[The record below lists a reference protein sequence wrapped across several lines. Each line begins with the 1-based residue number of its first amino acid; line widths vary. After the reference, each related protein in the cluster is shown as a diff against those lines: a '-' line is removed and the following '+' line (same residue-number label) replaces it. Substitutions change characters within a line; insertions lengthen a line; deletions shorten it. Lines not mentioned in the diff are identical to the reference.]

1 VFIAGGATYAES
13 RACYEVSKKWNRD
26 VILGATDMIT
36 PSSFIRD
43 LSKSRDSRQ
52 DLKLAMD
59 QVRAMPPPPQRMD
72 PLQAPRPSAAASR
85 MPSSQTVPS
94 AMSSSAG
101 GRNGAGGVGGPRPAP
116 TSRGYSSGPASPTHV
131 AHSPGHGAYPPTGSG
146 HHKSSSKDSKEGDKK
161 EKKKKKLG
169 IF

>member
-13 RACYEVSKKWNRD
+13 RACYEVSKQWNRD

-36 PSSFIRD
+36 PSSFVRD

-59 QVRAMPPPPQRMD
+59 QVRSMPSPQQRMD
-72 PLQAPRPSAAASR
+72 PPQAPRPSAAGR
-85 MPSSQTVPS
+85 MPSSQAAPS
-94 AMSSSAG
+94 AMSSSG

-116 TSRGYSSGPASPTHV
+116 ISRGYSSGPASPTHI
-131 AHSPGHGAYPPTGSG
+131 AHGPGHGAYPPSGSG

-161 EKKKKKLG
+161 DKKKKKLG